1 MDTEADSQLKALAP
15 PASDAAEKP
24 GSTAVGSGG
33 QAARPQSLSDEEGTL
48 VTAESLTAAYKALG
62 NAALPMVHGSYSSD
76 PLI

>member
-1 MDTEADSQLKALAP
+1 MDTEPGSQLKALAP

-24 GSTAVGSGG
+24 SSTPVDRWG
-33 QAARPQSLSDEEGTL
+33 QAARPQFLGDKEGTL

-62 NAALPMVHGSYSSD
+62 HAALSVVHGSYSSD